1 MIRRTWGRRRSG
13 GSRGGT
19 RSACTSPWA
28 TGHRRRRK
36 PSTIDIKRHKPPHYK
51 GGTKKQAISSA
62 LFDRPG
68 LRRTR
73 AARLRQQPDGLRPEL
88 RRASRAFRHGPI
100 ISHRARGN
108 TEQKQ
113 FISHHLGA
121 RLSSPAAV
129 PQISCWN
136 IGSLASGGITF
147 GLAKLSLARA
157 QDKNLVTMYHSKE
170 VEA

>member
-1 MIRRTWGRRRSG
+1 NRPYHPPCSTALVSDEHEPRDSVNSPTAFALNSGVHPAPFAMAPSSPIEPGEIRN
-13 GSRGGT
+13 
-19 RSACTSPWA
+19 
-28 TGHRRRRK
+28 K
-36 PSTIDIKRHKPPHYK
+36 
-51 GGTKKQAISSA
+51 
-62 LFDRPG
+62 
-68 LRRTR
+68 
-73 AARLRQQPDGLRPEL
+73 
-88 RRASRAFRHGPI
+88 
-100 ISHRARGN
+100 
-108 TEQKQ
+108 KQ